1 MIGGQL
7 NLAKM
12 VPGKEEFWGLVDWF
26 SEMLKSSGAEV
37 KLGELV
43 TSSDVIDFDEVIIA
57 TGVRPR
63 DPKIKGHEKNNVVS
77 YVEVLNGTGKIGQ
90 KVAVIGAG
98 GIGFDVSEY
107 LVHENKSDNKQIE
120 IPKWMSEWGVGDPNK
135 TPGGLAESGP
145 KPEAAASGLG
155 PLSANPPGVLFGS
168 PTPHSLIHFGIS
180 ICLLSLLF
188 SWTRYSDTSNPIP
201 PAPITATF

>member
-1 MIGGQL
+1 
-7 NLAKM
+7 M

-57 TGVRPR
+57 TGVSPR

-77 YVEVLNGTGKIGQ
+77 YVEVLNGTGQIGQ

-107 LVHENKSDNKQIE
+107 LVHEIK
-120 IPKWMSEWGVGDPNK
+120 V
-135 TPGGLAESGP
+135 T
-145 KPEAAASGLG
+145 
-155 PLSANPPGVLFGS
+155 
-168 PTPHSLIHFGIS
+168 
-180 ICLLSLLF
+180 
-188 SWTRYSDTSNPIP
+188 
-201 PAPITATF
+201 